1 MQATCIIP
9 NHLAQ
14 ADSLILRFE
23 RWARESLK
31 KGFSLQKAAE
41 ALATSA
47 RILQRDCDAVLGK
60 SPLAYFQDL
69 RVEHAQS
76 LLPGNDVDLED
87 IAAGVGYAD
96 GATRAFWLLTNSLRS
111 AVRAAK
117 RHLLPNADTPC
128 VQTR

>member
-9 NHLAQ
+9 NYLAQ
-14 ADSLILRFE
+14 ADPLILRFE
-23 RWARESLK
+23 RWARENLK

-47 RILQRDCDAVLGK
+47 RILQRGCDAVLGK

-69 RVEHAQS
+69 RVERAQS
-76 LLPGNDVDLED
+76 LLRGNDVDIED
-87 IAAGVGYAD
+87 IAEVGYAD
-96 GATRAFWLLTNSLRS
+96 GATVAFWLLTNSLRP
-111 AVRAAK
+111 AVRAAE
-117 RHLLPNADTPC
+117 RHVLPNADTPC